1 MTLVIKKLDQK
12 VLRSLKAE
20 AARRGLTLAE
30 VFQEA
35 ANLWLSKQQEKPVS
49 TEADRNNEF
58 YEANHAELQRQ
69 YKDRFVVIAGG
80 ELVGAYHDLNAA
92 GTAIRSLKPRP
103 RHAIVTKIGHDER
116 GIGEWL
122 AGSLEP

>member
-1 MTLVIKKLDQK
+1 MTLVIKKVDQRT
-12 VLRSLKAE
+12 VRNLKAE

-35 ANLWLSKQQEKPVS
+35 ANLWLIREKERPAS

-58 YEANHAELQRQ
+58 YEANEAELQRQ
-69 YKDRFVVIAGG
+69 HEGEFVVIAAG

-92 GTAIRSLKPRP
+92 GRAIASMNPRP
-103 RHAIVTKIGHDER
+103 RHAIVTRIGHDER
-116 GIGEWL
+116 SVGEWL

>member
-1 MTLVIKKLDQK
+1 LTLVIKKVDQK
-12 VLRSLKAE
+12 TVRNLKAE

-35 ANLWLSKQQEKPVS
+35 ANLWLNREQERPAS
-49 TEADRNNEF
+49 TDADRNNEF
-58 YEANHAELQRQ
+58 YEANEAELRRQ
-69 YKDRFVVIAGG
+69 YKGEFVVIAGG

-103 RHAIVTKIGHDER
+103 RHAIVTRVGHDER
-116 GIGEWL
+116 SIGEWL

>member
-1 MTLVIKKLDQK
+1 LTLVIKNLDQRT
-12 VLRSLKAE
+12 LRNLKAE

-35 ANLWLSKQQEKPVS
+35 ANLWLNRQQEKSAS

-58 YEANHAELQRQ
+58 YEANQAELQRQ
-69 YKDRFVVIAGG
+69 HKGKFVVIAGG
-80 ELVGAYHDLNAA
+80 ELVGAYQDLDAA
-92 GTAIRSLKPRP
+92 GRAIGSLKPRP
-103 RHAIVTKIGHDER
+103 RHAILTRIGHDER